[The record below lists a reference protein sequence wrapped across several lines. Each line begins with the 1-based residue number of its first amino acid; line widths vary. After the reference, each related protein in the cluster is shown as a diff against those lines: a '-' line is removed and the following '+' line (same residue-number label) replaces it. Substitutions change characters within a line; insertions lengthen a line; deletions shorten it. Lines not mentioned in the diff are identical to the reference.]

1 MKELKW
7 AVLGCGVIANQLAEA
22 MEKHGRK
29 LYAVGNRTH
38 DKALK
43 FAEKYGIEH
52 VYDDYEAMFIDREV
66 DIIYITTPHNTHI
79 QFLRKALGSGKH
91 VLCEKSITLNST
103 ELEEAVKLA
112 EDNHVVFAEAMTL
125 FHMPLYKK
133 LDELVNGGSLG
144 AVNLITM
151 NFGSYKEYDM
161 KNRFYNRSLAGGSML
176 DIGVYAISF
185 TRWFLKSTPDEIL
198 SQVKFAPTKVD
209 EKATI
214 LMSNQE
220 QQMVTIALSLHS
232 KQPKRGMISC
242 DKAFIEVMEFPRAMQ
257 ASITYTESGLTEVIQ
272 QGDTLEAL
280 WYEVED
286 MEAAVS
292 GHGNQMHLDYTRD
305 VMEIMTRIRKEWG
318 MTYPEEE

>member
-52 VYDDYEAMFIDREV
+52 VYDDYEEMFVDREV

-79 QFLRKALGSGKH
+79 QFLRKALAGGKH

-103 ELEEAVKLA
+103 ELEEAIKLA
-112 EDNHVVFAEAMTL
+112 EDNNVVFAEAMTL

-161 KNRFYNRSLAGGSML
+161 KNRFYNRSLAGGAML

-185 TRWFLKSTPDEIL
+185 ARWFLKSAPDEIL

-220 QQMVTIALSLHS
+220 QQLVTIALSLHS

-257 ASITYTESGLTEVIQ
+257 ASVTYTESGLTEVIQ

-280 WYEVED
+280 WYEIED
-286 MEAAVS
+286 MEVAVS
-292 GHGNQMHLDYTRD
+292 GHENQMHLDYTRD
-305 VMEIMTRIRKEWG
+305 VMEIMTHIRKEWG